1 MVHWVRQN
9 IGVRDCLRK
18 QFFASNSRQTPS
30 NLISLPIFCNNFDKL
45 KLEQLSCKKSAK
57 ICCSWH
63 PLLRSFHW
71 GPKLVLKDY
80 RVYFRTFSEKDNGN
94 STISFTIFLDFL
106 IFYQIF
112 LSPLVKRWAVIPYK
126 HNIYEL
132 PNDLRLN
139 KYQVTV
145 QTS

>member
-1 MVHWVRQN
+1 MVKHLVHLVWQN

-30 NLISLPIFCNNFDKL
+30 NLICLPIFCNNFNKL
-45 KLEQLSCKKSAK
+45 KLEQLSCQKSAK
-57 ICCSWH
+57 ICRPWQ

-71 GPKLVLKDY
+71 GPKLVLKDF

-94 STISFTIFLDFL
+94 STISFM

-112 LSPLVKRWAVIPYK
+112 LSPLVKRWAVITYK
-126 HNIYEL
+126 HGIYEL

-139 KYQVTV
+139 KYQETV
-145 QTS
+145 